1 MNKKQKRYYN
11 HLTIEE
17 RLVIQTGIENEAR
30 KSDIAKTL
38 GKDASTIAKEI
49 RSHLTIKPRRAYSIN
64 PNNGRDDK
72 CPRRDRAPR
81 ACNGC
86 STFIKC
92 KKERLVLD
100 RLH

>member
-1 MNKKQKRYYN
+1 MNKKQKRYYA

-17 RLVIQTGIENEAR
+17 RLVIQTGIENGAR

-49 RSHLTIKPRRAYSIN
+49 RSHLTLKPRRGYSIN
-64 PNNGRDDK
+64 PNNGKNDK
-72 CPRRDRAPR
+72 CPRRDRTPG

-86 STFIKC
+86 DILMKC
-92 KKERLVLD
+92 KKRTALIWCE
-100 RLH
+100 